1 MIRASSSPR
10 AGIAAL
16 GLLLSLTAAADT
28 LLLRAGHVLDV
39 ERGLTLDDQ
48 SIRIEDGRIAALA
61 PWRDDAATGAEV
73 IDWSA
78 YTVLPGLM
86 DMHSHLVGD
95 IQSANIAAPLLSSA
109 AQDALAGAANARA
122 TLEAG
127 FTTVRDVGCYRAF
140 TDVALRDAIAS
151 GQVPG
156 PRMFVAGA
164 YLTVTHGGGEV
175 TGFAPDVVV
184 PAEMRRGVADSIPEI
199 RQRVRELLG
208 GGADFIKIIA
218 TGAVLTAGTNPSA
231 SEYTEEEIRAAVEEA
246 ANTGTFVTAHAHGVE
261 GIKRAVRAG
270 VRSIEHA
277 SYLDDE
283 GIALMVKHGTWLVAD
298 IYNGDYI
305 AEIGKRDGWPAEVL
319 RKNDETTG
327 TQRAGFQKAVRAG
340 VRIAYGTDSGVYPH
354 GRNANQFRYMVRYGM
369 TPLQAIRSATLDS
382 ARLLGHEKDF
392 GSIAVGRRADLI
404 AVAGD
409 PLVDVRVLEDVRGV
423 IQAGRVVR
431 SEKLREPRTLSPD
444 PSPGGRGE
452 ISAADAMNPSPTG
465 RRWRA
470 APDEGTE
477 SP

>member
-1 MIRASSSPR
+1 MTAISLGLR
-10 AGIAAL
+10 AGLVAL
-16 GLLLSLTAAADT
+16 GVLLALPVAAET

-48 SIRIEDGRIAALA
+48 SIRIEDGLITAIG
-61 PWRDDAATGAEV
+61 PWRDAAPAGAEV

-86 DMHSHLVGD
+86 DMHSHLIGD
-95 IQSANIAAPLLSSA
+95 IQSANVAAPLLSSA
-109 AQDALAGAANARA
+109 AQDALAGVANARA

-151 GQVPG
+151 GQVVG

-164 YLTVTHGGGEV
+164 YVTVTHGGGEV
-175 TGFAPDVVV
+175 TGLAADVVV

-231 SEYTEEEIRAAVEEA
+231 SEYSEEEIRAAVEEA
-246 ANTGTFVTAHAHGVE
+246 ANAGTFVAAHAHGVE

-305 AEIGKRDGWPAEVL
+305 AEIGKRDGWPAEIL

-327 TQRAGFQKAVRAG
+327 TQRAAFTKAVRAG

-354 GRNANQFRYMVRYGM
+354 GHNANQFPYMVRYGM

-382 ARLLGHEKDF
+382 ARLLGREQDF
-392 GSIAVGRRADLI
+392 GTVAVGRSADLI

-409 PLVDVRVLEDVRGV
+409 PLRDIELLRDVRGV
-423 IQAGRVVR
+423 MKQGRVVKTPATVTPA
-431 SEKLREPRTLSPD
+431 SA
-444 PSPGGRGE
+444 
-452 ISAADAMNPSPTG
+452 SAATG
-465 RRWRA
+465 GDR
-470 APDEGTE
+470 
-477 SP
+477 